1 MRNFKT
7 AFCLLATLC
16 FGAAVLPSA
25 RADEWNKKTTMTF
38 SQSVEVPGKILPAGT
53 YTFKLLDSPA
63 DRHIVQIFDAD
74 GTHLITTVL
83 AINDYRLKPTGE
95 TVVKFTE
102 RAGDAPEALRAWFY
116 PGDDFGQAFV
126 YSKKRA
132 MELAQSNKYAVPSSE
147 ITDENSMKTSSII
160 AYDSDQKETEFSKV
174 PSTTTETV
182 KTEEPVAT
190 KTPEPVTTP
199 APVTIAQAT
208 PPPAVSHDSD
218 AKEDARERAEL
229 PKTASSMPLIALLG
243 ALSISIAFGLKLF
256 LKLTS

>member
-1 MRNFKT
+1 MRNIRT
-7 AFCLLATLC
+7 TFCLLATLC
-16 FGAAVLPSA
+16 FGAAVLPGA

-38 SQSVEVPGKILPAGT
+38 SQSVEIPGKILPVGT

-102 RAGDAPEALRAWFY
+102 RPGDAPEALRAWFY

-132 MELAQSNKYAVPSSE
+132 MELAQLNKDSVPSSE
-147 ITDENSMKTSSII
+147 VTDEDSMKTSAIT
-160 AYDSDQKETEFSKV
+160 AYDSDQKETEFSKG
-174 PSTTTETV
+174 PSTTTEPV
-182 KTEEPVAT
+182 QTEQPVAA
-190 KTPEPVTTP
+190 KTLEPEATPVTS
-199 APVTIAQAT
+199 AQAT
-208 PPPAVSHDSD
+208 PAPAIGHDSD
-218 AKEDARERAEL
+218 AKEDAREREEL

-243 ALSISIAFGLKLF
+243 ALSLSLAFGLKLF

>member
-1 MRNFKT
+1 MKNVKT
-7 AFCLLATLC
+7 VFCLLATLC

-25 RADEWNKKTTMTF
+25 RADQWNKQTKMTF
-38 SQSVEVPGKILPAGT
+38 SQDVEIPGKILPAGT

-102 RAGDAPEALRAWFY
+102 RPGDSPEALRAWFY

-126 YSKKRA
+126 YPKKRA
-132 MELAQSNKYAVPSSE
+132 MELAQSNKNAVPSSE
-147 ITDENSMKTSSII
+147 ITDENSMRTSSIT
-160 AYDSDQKETEFSKV
+160 AYDSEQKELELNKAV
-174 PSTTTETV
+174 QSTPTET
-182 KTEEPVAT
+182 KTEV
-190 KTPEPVTTP
+190 KTPEPVVTPAPVTTAQATTP
-199 APVTIAQAT
+199 APVAT
-208 PPPAVSHDSD
+208 
-218 AKEDARERAEL
+218 EREEL
-229 PKTASSMPLIALLG
+229 PRTASSMPLIALLG

-256 LKLTS
+256 VKLTS

>member
-1 MRNFKT
+1 MKNFKT
-7 AFCLLATLC
+7 TFCLLATLC

-25 RADEWNKKTTMTF
+25 RADEWNKQTKMTF
-38 SQSVEVPGKILPAGT
+38 SQSVEIPGKILPAGT
-53 YTFKLLDSPA
+53 YTFRLLDSPA

-74 GTHLITTVL
+74 GTQLITTVL

-126 YSKKRA
+126 YPKKRA
-132 MELAQSNKYAVPSSE
+132 MELAQSNKYSVPSSE
-147 ITDENSMKTSSII
+147 TTDENSMKTSAIT
-160 AYDSDQKETEFSKV
+160 AYDSEQKETEFSKA
-174 PSTTTETV
+174 PETV

-190 KTPEPVTTP
+190 KTPEPEP
-199 APVTIAQAT
+199 APVHVTTAQAT
-208 PPPAVSHDSD
+208 PPPAVS
-218 AKEDARERAEL
+218 RAERTEL
-229 PKTASSMPLIALLG
+229 PATGSSMPLIALLG